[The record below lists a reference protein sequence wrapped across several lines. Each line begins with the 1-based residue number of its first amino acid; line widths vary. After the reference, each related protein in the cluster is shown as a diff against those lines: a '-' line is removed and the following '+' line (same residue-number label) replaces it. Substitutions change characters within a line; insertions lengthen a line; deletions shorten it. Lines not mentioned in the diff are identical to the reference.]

1 MVKLKKNINK
11 EKIVKKTIKF
21 KRSEFEIIIII
32 IKMIMY
38 LLE

>member
-11 EKIVKKTIKF
+11 EKIVKKTIKI